1 MNDKTKKLI
10 FWLVLVAVATCLFGV
25 VWSGRDE
32 GQRLARATYSQFLEQ
47 VRDGKVASATI
58 APGNSGTSP
67 VTYTM
72 KDGVK
77 ARTVLP
83 PDYRDALTAMQDKL
97 VNVDIQDA
105 CWGGPLINAAPFL
118 LLLGVWLV
126 MLVRFP
132 GNGLKLL

>member
-1 MNDKTKKLI
+1 MNDKAKNLI
-10 FWLVLVAVATCLFGV
+10 FWVVFMTVACLICA
-25 VWSGRDE
+25 VWFGRDE

-105 CWGGPLINAAPFL
+105 RWGGQWINAAPFL

-132 GNGLKLL
+132 GKGLKLL